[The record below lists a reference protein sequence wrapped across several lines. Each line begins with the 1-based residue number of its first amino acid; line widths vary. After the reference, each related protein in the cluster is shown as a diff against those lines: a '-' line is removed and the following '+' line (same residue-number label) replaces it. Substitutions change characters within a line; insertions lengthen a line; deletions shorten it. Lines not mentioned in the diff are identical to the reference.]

1 MVEREFIPLNIGVLR
16 VLETG
21 VLADDA
27 DVDAIVGRLAEAGHV
42 IAARETVTDSKSLI
56 REQITTWI
64 GDRGIDVIVA
74 IGGTDSTPTDPM
86 LDALAPL
93 VSRQFFGFGEVF
105 RAIIHEEAG
114 TASIF
119 SHAEAALCN
128 STYVILLPA
137 TGFTAA
143 AVDRLLLPQLDHRTK
158 PRNLAMSLPRL
169 AGVPQETMSGDTPA
183 PTGRAVVPP
192 RKTGAVPVMSGN
204 TSRTTLPPAPP
215 PAPPRTST
223 AMEAVSPPRDESA
236 VRRPPTVPGIA
247 PIEKPVS
254 GDEPQRPRN
263 PFADALKEAAQQR
276 RTASVVAQLPKPEPM
291 PEPAVV
297 IAAFATEPASPAPR
311 VVDLAAIEAAKDG
324 HALPESTSGTIDM
337 DALVTAAAAEDPAP
351 VKPVP
356 RVTAP
361 PPFVKRNTTSQVAVV
376 PQVEP
381 RATASASVPEP
392 AEPAVLAEELPKLL
406 TRTRP
411 TAAPPEQRLP
421 TKDKDFRELAI
432 SSKSEGSGT
441 SARMFVEGR
450 RRRRTP
456 QQLAVLLLLIVAGL
470 SVVAATVVVIMSM
483 KRNPPVAQRPPDP
496 GPSAPVAVVAPD
508 AAVVPQ
514 HDPVEIDAGAEIEMP
529 PMVETVDAGALA
541 LHPPPANPN
550 RPVPQHDPVVVDAGA
565 AVPVHDDG
573 CDEVSC
579 VLDHYAKPCCSPFK
593 PPEPP
598 PVDPNASKTPL
609 KLDRTMVQPAVE
621 AIKPLVI
628 QCGERPAVPKGT
640 VKVTVR
646 VGADGKVTGVSVAES
661 PDVAL
666 GDCVAA
672 AMQRAVFPVTQT
684 GGGFTYPF
692 VF

>member
-1 MVEREFIPLNIGVLR
+1 MGAEREFIPLNIGVLR

-21 VLADDA
+21 ALADDA
-27 DVDAIVGRLAEAGHV
+27 DVEAIVGRLSEVGHV

-56 REQITTWI
+56 REQITSWI

-74 IGGTDSTPTDPM
+74 IGGIDSTPTDPM

-169 AGVPQETMSGDTPA
+169 AGVPQETMSGDTPP
-183 PTGRAVVPP
+183 PTGRAAVPPPP
-192 RKTGAVPVMSGN
+192 RKTGAIPVAVQPTSGN

-215 PAPPRTST
+215 PAPPRASTS
-223 AMEAVSPPRDESA
+223 MEAVAPPRDESA
-236 VRRPPTVPGIA
+236 VRRPPTTPGITGPA
-247 PIEKPVS
+247 
-254 GDEPQRPRN
+254 DEPARARN
-263 PFADALKEAAQQR
+263 PFAEALKEAAQQR
-276 RTASVVAQLPKPEPM
+276 RTASVVAQLPKPDLV

-297 IAAFATEPASPAPR
+297 IAAFATEPATVTPVR

-324 HALPESTSGTIDM
+324 HALPESTSGTINM
-337 DALVTAAAAEDPAP
+337 DALVTAAAEEPEP

-361 PPFVKRNTTSQVAVV
+361 PPFVKRNPTAQVPVLPAVA
-376 PQVEP
+376 P
-381 RATASASVPEP
+381 RETDP
-392 AEPAVLAEELPKLL
+392 EPAVLAEELPKLL

-411 TAAPPEQRLP
+411 TAAPPEQQLP
-421 TKDKDFRELAI
+421 SKDKDFRELAI
-432 SSKSEGSGT
+432 ATKTEGSGT

-450 RRRRTP
+450 RKRRTP
-456 QQLAVLLLLIVAGL
+456 QQLAVILLLIVAGL
-470 SVVAATVVVIMSM
+470 SAVGATVVVVMSM
-483 KRNPPVAQRPPDP
+483 KRNPPVAQKPPP
-496 GPSAPVAVVAPD
+496 EPEPEPTPVAVGTPLD
-508 AAVVPQ
+508 AAVVPM
-514 HDPVEIDAGAEIEMP
+514 HDPVELDAGAEIEMP
-529 PMVETVDAGALA
+529 PMIETVDAGALA
-541 LHPPPANPN
+541 LRPPPPTPN
-550 RPVPQHDPVVVDAGA
+550 RPVPEHDPVEIDAGA
-565 AVPVHDDG
+565 PVPVHDDG

-621 AIKPLVI
+621 TIKPLVI
-628 QCGERPAVPKGT
+628 QCGERPALPKGT

-646 VGADGKVTGVSVAES
+646 VGPDGKVTGVTVAEA

-672 AMQRAVFPVTQT
+672 AIQRAVFPVTQT